1 MNAKELKQLDLAISK
16 AKAFAHKVIANV
28 DDSGSCNFDHIV
40 IKVGRTMQ
48 ANIDTM
54 VNRGYKD
61 YRCKNYLHIM
71 TDNVGQ
77 AQRNTMFAEAMKRYI
92 AELGYEVYVHYQLD

>member
-1 MNAKELKQLDLAISK
+1 MNAKELKELDLAISK
-16 AKAFAHKVIANV
+16 AKAFAHRAIANAL
-28 DDSGSCNFDHIV
+28 DNGSCNFDHIV

-48 ANIDTM
+48 ANIDAM
-54 VNRGYKD
+54 ENRGYKD

-77 AQRNTMFAEAMKRYI
+77 ANRNTMFAEAMKMYL
-92 AELGYEVYVHYQLD
+92 AELGYDVYVHYQLD